1 MGAPIDMLTLAGAVL
16 VASVLGSTHCAG
28 MCGGLVLFAVGAD
41 GKPRRRVPLHVAY
54 HAGRGITYTLLGA
67 LAGSVGAVV
76 DFSGRFTGF
85 QRSAAMIAGAA
96 MIVFGLIA
104 LLRAAGLK
112 LAHTK
117 LPARYKRL
125 IERGHRFALSL
136 PPIRRAWAVGLLTAF
151 LPCGWLYAFA
161 ITAAGTASPLW
172 GGVVMLAFWTGTLPM
187 MVTLGAGLQALTG
200 PLRARLPFVTSLIV
214 VAVGVLTVLGRIGL
228 PSFVPESVAA
238 AQPASVRDAIDRVNA
253 LDPGTLP
260 CCNAPADTIE
270 P

>member
-1 MGAPIDMLTLAGAVL
+1 MGTPIDMLTLAGAVL

-41 GKPRRRVPLHVAY
+41 GKARRRMPLHIAY
-54 HAGRGITYTLLGA
+54 HAGRGITYTLLGL
-67 LAGSVGAVV
+67 LAGSVGAAV

-85 QRSAAMIAGAA
+85 QRTAALIAGGA

-104 LLRAAGLK
+104 LLRAAGLR
-112 LAHTK
+112 LAHAR
-117 LPARYKRL
+117 LPARYTRL
-125 IERGHRFALSL
+125 VEGGHRFALSL

-161 ITAAGTASPLW
+161 ITAAGTASPFW
-172 GGVVMLAFWTGTLPM
+172 GGVVMLAFWVGTLPM

-200 PLRARLPFVTSLIV
+200 PLRARLPFITSLIV
-214 VAVGVLTVLGRIGL
+214 IAVGLLTVLGRVGL
-228 PSFVPESVAA
+228 PSFIPESVAA

-253 LDPGTLP
+253 LDPGALP
-260 CCNAPADTIE
+260 CCNEPAGTIQ